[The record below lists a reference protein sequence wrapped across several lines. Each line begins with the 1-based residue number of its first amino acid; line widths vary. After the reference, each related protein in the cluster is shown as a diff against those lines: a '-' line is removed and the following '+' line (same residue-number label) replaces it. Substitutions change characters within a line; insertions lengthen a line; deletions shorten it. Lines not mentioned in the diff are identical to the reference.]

1 LFDRASGKISSWHP
15 VKGHE
20 INEVRLMNELIKFR
34 KQKDQFFEKDPHS
47 PLSNEQKAAFEGLD
61 YFPENPELRMVTE
74 VKPYQVQD
82 KVQIQTSTGEVQ
94 LYTRFGRLDFEVEGQ
109 EASLTL
115 YIGKDGHPFV
125 PFGDATSGK
134 ETYGAGRY
142 LEPEELD
149 EGKFLID
156 FNLAYN
162 PWCAYSPAYSCPLP
176 PEENRLAVEIL
187 AGEKNFP
194 G

>member
-1 LFDRASGKISSWHP
+1 MT
-15 VKGHE
+15 E
-20 INEVRLMNELIKFR
+20 LMKFR

-47 PLSNEQKAAFEGLD
+47 PLSKEQKAAFQGLD
-61 YFPENPELRMVTE
+61 YFPDNPDLRLVTE
-74 VKPYQVQD
+74 VKPFEVQEE
-82 KVQIQTSTGEVQ
+82 VQIQTSTGDLQ
-94 LYTRFGRLDFEVEGQ
+94 PYTRYGSLDFEVDGQ
-109 EASLTL
+109 KTSLTL

-149 EGKFLID
+149 DGKYLLD

-176 PEENRLAVEIL
+176 PAENWLAVPIR
-187 AGEKNFP
+187 AGEMKFK
-194 G
+194 